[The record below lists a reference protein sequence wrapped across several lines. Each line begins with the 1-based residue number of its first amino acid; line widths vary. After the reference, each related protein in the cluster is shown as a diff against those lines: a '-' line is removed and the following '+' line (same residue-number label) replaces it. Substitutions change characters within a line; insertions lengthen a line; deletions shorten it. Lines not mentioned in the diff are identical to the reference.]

1 MHKLIKSLSLV
12 LIGLLLVSCA
22 TQAKYQQ
29 MLNGWQGRNIED
41 FINVWGYP
49 DQTITA
55 LNGDQVYVYH
65 SQNVVSFPSM
75 TTPGYT
81 TVSSSNGQTIV
92 TQAPSIS
99 SGGGTFYYDC
109 TTWVEFNKQH
119 IITKTLF
126 RGNNCV
132 ST

>member
-1 MHKLIKSLSLV
+1 MRLFFKLFGLALAS
-12 LIGLLLVSCA
+12 LLLVACA

-29 MLNGWQGRNIED
+29 MLSSWQGKTIED
-41 FINVWGYP
+41 FVNTWGYP

-55 LNGDQVYVYH
+55 LNGDTVYVYRN
-65 SQNVVSFPSM
+65 QNIVSFPSM

-81 TVSSSNGQTIV
+81 SVNTNNGQTVI
-92 TQAPSIS
+92 TQSPSFT

-109 TTWVEFNKQH
+109 TTWVEFDKQH

-132 ST
+132 M